1 MNLRI
6 HRGTQEIGGNCVELW
21 GDTSRIVLDIGMPLV
36 EKDGS
41 EFDFSKYKKLT
52 TAQLIQKGILP
63 DIDGFYQDSNKL
75 INGLVISHS
84 HLDHYGFIS
93 FLHGNIPYYLGEAT
107 HKLIDLT
114 SIFTSKTNPIKNF
127 TYFKSG
133 TPFYVNDFSITPFS
147 NDHSAFDAYSFF
159 IEYKGKS
166 IFYSGDFR
174 GHGRKSKMF
183 KWFLHN
189 APRNVDYLL
198 MEGTQIGKET
208 KGKKSEKQIEDE
220 FVKLF
225 TDPDKI
231 NLIYTSGQNIDR
243 LVSVY
248 RACLKT
254 NKILIVDIYV
264 ATILKALSSSA
275 KIPYP
280 SKDFSNIKVIYP
292 KWTSDKLTKNNH
304 MNMLYR
310 FKTYKITKEEVSKY
324 PNRLVMIVRPS
335 MKFDLDRIDNIDG
348 GNLIYSLW
356 TGYLQKPYTK
366 QFVDYLK
373 DRGFSFYNIHTS
385 GHADLNILKQ
395 MVKAVNPK
403 NLIPIHTFK
412 SGEYESIFDV
422 PVKVLK
428 DGEILSW

>member
-1 MNLRI
+1 M
-6 HRGTQEIGGNCVELW
+6 V
-21 GDTSRIVLDIGMPLV
+21 
-36 EKDGS
+36 
-41 EFDFSKYKKLT
+41 F
-52 TAQLIQKGILP
+52 
-63 DIDGFYQDSNKL
+63 
-75 INGLVISHS
+75 
-84 HLDHYGFIS
+84 
-93 FLHGNIPYYLGEAT
+93 
-107 HKLIDLT
+107 
-114 SIFTSKTNPIKNF
+114 
-127 TYFKSG
+127 
-133 TPFYVNDFSITPFS
+133 
-147 NDHSAFDAYSFF
+147 
-159 IEYKGKS
+159 
-166 IFYSGDFR
+166 
-174 GHGRKSKMF
+174 
-183 KWFLHN
+183 HN

-198 MEGTQIGKET
+198 MEGTQIGRET
-208 KGKKSEKQIEDE
+208 KNEKSEKQIEDE

-231 NLIYTSGQNIDR
+231 NLVCTSGQNIDR

-254 NKILIVDIYV
+254 NRILVVDIYV
-264 ATILKALSSSA
+264 ATILNALSSSA

-280 SKDFSNIKVIYP
+280 SKDFPNIKVIYP
-292 KWTSDKLTKNNH
+292 KWTSDKLAKNNH
-304 MNMLYR
+304 INMLYQ

-324 PNRLVMIVRPS
+324 PNRFVMIVRPS

-356 TGYLQKPYTK
+356 TGYLQKPYAK

-373 DRGFSFYNIHTS
+373 DRGFSLYNIHTS
-385 GHADLNILKQ
+385 GHADLHILKQ
-395 MVKAVNPK
+395 MVEAINPK